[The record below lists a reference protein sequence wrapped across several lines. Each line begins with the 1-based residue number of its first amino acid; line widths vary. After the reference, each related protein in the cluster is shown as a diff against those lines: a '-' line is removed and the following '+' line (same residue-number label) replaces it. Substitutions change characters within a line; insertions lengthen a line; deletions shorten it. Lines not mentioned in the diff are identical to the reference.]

1 MSEWLHATDRH
12 GRFVKTEER
21 VALLAEIRAH
31 ARAHGDA
38 HLAVPVV
45 HIILLT
51 SSGQIRMVQRGNR
64 PENPFMWDKAV
75 GGHVVT
81 EDRALGRAA
90 FDANAIKEMGEEVG
104 IENVAIADD
113 ALHYHRLLQAED
125 HDPTTRAII
134 RMVDH
139 DPWQGSFCR
148 SREGEPWVKR
158 HNVCV
163 YIGVYDGAFVFADG
177 EAINHNLIT
186 RADLMDDLLASPWKY
201 ADGVRIFMQRY
212 YHLLR

>member
-51 SSGQIRMVQRGNR
+51 SSGLIRMVQRGNR

-81 EDRALGRAA
+81 EDRQLGRAA
-90 FDANAIKEMGEEVG
+90 FDANAIKEMREEVG
-104 IENVAIADD
+104 IEEVVIADD
-113 ALHYHRLLQAED
+113 ALHYHRLLQAET
-125 HDPTTRAII
+125 HDPATRAII
-134 RMVDH
+134 RLVDY

-163 YIGVYDGAFVFADG
+163 YVGVYDGPFVFADG
-177 EAINHNLIT
+177 EAIDHNLIA
-186 RADLMDDLLASPWKY
+186 RADLMDDLLASPWKF
-201 ADGVRIFMQRY
+201 ADGARIFMQRY